1 MGKATN
7 NRSSQLNYLQNRMQM
22 LQQVIETMD
31 AETSDTS
38 DLDRLLKMMDDLRL
52 KVERYKKDWEEGRS

>member
-7 NRSSQLNYLQNRMQM
+7 DRSSQMNYLQNRIQM
-22 LQQVIETMD
+22 LQQVIESMD
-31 AETSDTS
+31 GETADPS
-38 DLDRLLKMMDDLRL
+38 DLDRLLSMIEDLRL

>member
-7 NRSSQLNYLQNRMQM
+7 DRSSQMIYLQNRIQM
-22 LQQVIETMD
+22 LQQVIESMD
-31 AETSDTS
+31 GETADPS
-38 DLDRLLKMMDDLRL
+38 DLDRLLSMIEDLRL